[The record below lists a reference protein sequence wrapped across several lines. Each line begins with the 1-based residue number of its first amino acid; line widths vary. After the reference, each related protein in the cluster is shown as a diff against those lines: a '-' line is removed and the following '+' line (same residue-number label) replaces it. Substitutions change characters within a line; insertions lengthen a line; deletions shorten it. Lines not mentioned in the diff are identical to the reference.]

1 VYWHISRKG
10 YLLFGCAKYWLEII
24 MVENQTKNVIITDV
38 TLREYGQNVPSTH
51 LNIFTPEIRLEIA
64 LKLIDAGFSNIEILS
79 CIHPKLAPAMN
90 EKALKKIAA
99 GLGRVDGVN
108 LITLVPN
115 RSGYRNF
122 LDMNLGQNGYNHTI
136 GIFFSAFEDH
146 NLANLG
152 RSIKETIDEYKKIAI
167 DVAAK
172 NIRLVAY
179 VSAAFGYFD
188 TKNGA
193 LIKADME
200 DVNSYIDLLLD
211 LGAQTVTLSDLQGV
225 ADQEET
231 GRVLEAILNRKKGKD
246 INKLGYHPHN
256 ISGESAITN
265 SKIAY
270 DMGIRRFDASL
281 GGTGGCVT
289 GAPGNQPTEML
300 VRFFHESGIKT
311 GLDEKKIFFLKDMID
326 KELFRK
332 IPLPQKG

>member
-1 VYWHISRKG
+1 
-10 YLLFGCAKYWLEII
+10 

-311 GLDEKKIFFLKDMID
+311 GLDEKKIFSLKDMID

>member
-1 VYWHISRKG
+1 MSKVLADGGFQTASYQ
-10 YLLFGCAKYWLEII
+10 EII
-24 MVENQTKNVIITDV
+24 MFVKQAKNVIITDV
-38 TLREYGQNVPSTH
+38 TLREYGQNVPSTG
-51 LNIFTPEIRLEIA
+51 LNIFTPEIRIEIA
-64 LKLIDAGFSNIEILS
+64 MRLIDAGFSNIEILS
-79 CIHPKLAPAMN
+79 CIHPKLAPAMSG
-90 EKALKKIAA
+90 KALKKIAA
-99 GLGRVDGVN
+99 GIGRVDGVN
-108 LITLVPN
+108 IITLVPN

-122 LDMNLGQNGYNHTI
+122 LEMGLGEDGYNHTI
-136 GIFFSAFEDH
+136 GIFFSAVEAH

-152 RSIKETIDEYKKIAI
+152 RSIKETIDEYKKIAA
-167 DVAAK
+167 DAASK
-172 NIRLVAY
+172 NIRLIAY

-188 TKNGA
+188 AKNA
-193 LIKADME
+193 VLIEADME
-200 DVNSYIDLLLD
+200 DVDSYIALLLD

-225 ADQEET
+225 ANQEKT
-231 GRVLEAILNRKKGKD
+231 GRVFEAVLNKIKGKD

-265 SKIAY
+265 SKTAY

-311 GLDEKKIFFLKDMID
+311 GLDEKKIFSLKDMIN

-332 IPLPQKG
+332 IQLLQTG